1 MLVYPN
7 PNNGNFTLNL
17 SAVKD
22 QVTNVK
28 IMNMVGGVVYQ
39 EKVAQNA
46 SFNQNI
52 NLSNLSE
59 GVYTILIQTTNGD
72 MVKKMIIKK

>member
-39 EKVAQNA
+39 EKAAQNA

-59 GVYTILIQTTNGD
+59 GVYTLRIQTNNGEI
-72 MVKKMIIKK
+72 VKKMVIKK